1 MDKAQTKAESAVM
14 RAEINQLNEQLCAAR
29 LQIEAAQD
37 RLQDLKQSLQAV
49 QLQAYNDG
57 FAAGMAVAMQ
67 NVMVV
72 SEMAVAA
79 RDQHIAELQVQ
90 LTTAGTAAA
99 TQIAE
104 LQVQLTTAGTA
115 AATQIAELQ
124 AQLTQVTARA
134 EETEVEQERLEDR
147 LERAKMLPAGLLVL
161 FLFSLLCFFYPSLSS
176 LLTLVAGPVLVPC

>member
-104 LQVQLTTAGTA
+104 LQ
-115 AATQIAELQ
+115 

-147 LERAKMLPAGLLVL
+147 LERAKMLPAGLLGL